1 MKPAIASR
9 LPSLGA
15 TVAPPLSSRLLAGL
29 QVSRRGAR
37 LAALVPGLAAL
48 LLLVAAPA
56 ARAADLLDEVKARG
70 TLRIACEGTYPP
82 FNFKNEKGELAGFDV
97 DIAKALAAKLGVKPE
112 FTTTEWSAILAGLQ
126 AGKYDVIVN
135 QVAATDERRKTFD
148 FSGPYVI
155 SYPQLIVR
163 ANETR
168 KLDTPADLKGKKIGV
183 GQGSNFAAL
192 AKSIDGVEVRTYPG
206 ATEYLQDLA
215 TGRIDAAMNDSL
227 LIPYL
232 KAKTRLPVKAG
243 APIGKPESN
252 AIPFRK
258 GSPKFQAAIDKAL
271 DDLKKDG
278 TYAKISTQW
287 FERDVSLP
295 LGAAP

>member
-1 MKPAIASR
+1 MTTPITSRPAQTVSVLTSR
-9 LPSLGA
+9 
-15 TVAPPLSSRLLAGL
+15 
-29 QVSRRGAR
+29 AR
-37 LAALVPGLAAL
+37 LWAALVPGLAAL
-48 LLLVAAPA
+48 MLAAAPA
-56 ARAADLLDEVKARG
+56 AKAADLLDEVKARG

-135 QVAATDERRKTFD
+135 QVAATDQRRQTFD

-192 AKSIDGVEVRTYPG
+192 AQSIEGVEVRTYPG

-243 APIGKPESN
+243 APIGKPETN

-258 GSPKFQAAIDKAL
+258 GSPKFKAAIDKAL
-271 DDLKKDG
+271 DDIKKDG

-287 FERDVSLP
+287 FERDVSVP
-295 LGAAP
+295 PAGAQ

>member
-1 MKPAIASR
+1 MTVQIAAAPR
-9 LPSLGA
+9 PHA
-15 TVAPPLSSRLLAGL
+15 TVRRLLR
-29 QVSRRGAR
+29 Q
-37 LAALVPGLAAL
+37 AALVPGLAAVL
-48 LLLVAAPA
+48 LAMAPA
-56 ARAADLLDEVKARG
+56 AHAADLLDEVKARG

-82 FNFKNEKGELAGFDV
+82 FNFKNEKGELTGFDV
-97 DIAKALAAKLGVKPE
+97 DIGKAIAAKLGVKPE

-135 QVAATDERRKTFD
+135 QVAATDERRQTFD
-148 FSGPYVI
+148 FSSPYVI

-168 KLDTPADLKGKKIGV
+168 KLDTAADLKGKKVGV
-183 GQGSNFAAL
+183 GQGSNFAKL
-192 AKSIDGVEVRTYPG
+192 AQGIAGVEVRTYPG
-206 ATEYLQDLA
+206 APEYLQDLA
-215 TGRIDAAMNDSL
+215 TGRIDAAINDSL

-243 APIGKPESN
+243 AAIGKPESN

-258 GSPKFQAAIDKAL
+258 GNPKFQAAIDKAL

-287 FERDVSLP
+287 FERDVSQP
-295 LGAAP
+295 LAGGQ

>member
-1 MKPAIASR
+1 MN
-9 LPSLGA
+9 A
-15 TVAPPLSSRLLAGL
+15 TVTALPTVRSRC
-29 QVSRRGAR
+29 R
-37 LAALVPGLAAL
+37 LMAALVPGLAAL
-48 LLLVAAPA
+48 LVATAPA
-56 ARAADLLDEVKARG
+56 ARAADLLDEVKTRG

-82 FNFKNEKGELAGFDV
+82 FNFKNDKGELAGFDV
-97 DIAKALAAKLGVKPE
+97 DIAKAIAAKLGVKPE

-135 QVAATDERRKTFD
+135 QVAATDQRRQTFD

-168 KLDTPADLKGKKIGV
+168 KLDTPADLKGKKVGV

-192 AKSIDGVEVRTYPG
+192 AKSIEGVEVRTYPG
-206 ATEYLQDLA
+206 APEYLQDLA
-215 TGRIDAAMNDSL
+215 TGRIDAAINDSL

-243 APIGKPESN
+243 AALGKPESN

-258 GSPKFQAAIDKAL
+258 GSPKFKAAIDKAL

-278 TYAKISTQW
+278 TYARISTQW
-287 FERDVSLP
+287 FERDVSQP
-295 LGAAP
+295 LAGAQ